1 MLHGTLLFAAAGPE
15 TGRPARGVDGLGVVE
30 LGRHGLGDPDL
41 ERLVAVGVAL
51 GPAAAVLGAVDGVA
65 GVGCEHE

>member
-1 MLHGTLLFAAAGPE
+1 
-15 TGRPARGVDGLGVVE
+15 
-30 LGRHGLGDPDL
+30 
-41 ERLVAVGVAL
+41 VAVGVAL